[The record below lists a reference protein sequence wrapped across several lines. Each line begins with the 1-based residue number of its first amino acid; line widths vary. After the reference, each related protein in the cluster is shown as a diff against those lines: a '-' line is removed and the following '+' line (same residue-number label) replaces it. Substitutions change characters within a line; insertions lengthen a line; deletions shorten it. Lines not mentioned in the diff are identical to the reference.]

1 MCSSRAIKKKRGVF
15 YNEDIPLYL
24 DNGYLN
30 VPWLLDNSLPWILMW
45 GARGI
50 GKTYGVLKYLYE
62 HDEYFIL
69 LRRKQNQVDMLNKP
83 EFQPFKKLNED
94 FGWCVDVKPIS
105 KYHSRFYVQNGENDI
120 KELGLTMALTTVTN
134 IRGFDAS
141 DVKVI
146 FYDEFIP
153 ETIDRPIKG
162 EGEALLNAYETINRN
177 RELNGG
183 EPVKFIGCANSNRI
197 DNEVFLS
204 LGIVDECEKMAKK
217 HISMMNLYSK
227 GLTLINAEES
237 PISRLKADTQLYRLT
252 RGNDFSD
259 MALDNSFRYD
269 DRGQI
274 KSKNLAGYK
283 PVCVVGEICIYE
295 NKSDSNDLYVT
306 THKSGTPVVYGTS
319 EVELKKFQR
328 DFQYLK
334 VNYFSNDIQFEK
346 ALCEILFCKYLK
358 VL

>member
-1 MCSSRAIKKKRGVF
+1 
-15 YNEDIPLYL
+15 
-24 DNGYLN
+24 
-30 VPWLLDNSLPWILMW
+30 
-45 GARGI
+45 
-50 GKTYGVLKYLYE
+50 
-62 HDEYFIL
+62 
-69 LRRKQNQVDMLNKP
+69 
-83 EFQPFKKLNED
+83 
-94 FGWCVDVKPIS
+94 
-105 KYHSRFYVQNGENDI
+105 
-120 KELGLTMALTTVTN
+120 MALTTVTN

-237 PISRLKADTQLYRLT
+237 PISKLKADTQLYRLT

-283 PVCVVGEICIYE
+283 PICVVGEICIYE

-306 THKSGTPVVYGTS
+306 THKSGTPIVYGTS

>member
-1 MCSSRAIKKKRGVF
+1 
-15 YNEDIPLYL
+15 
-24 DNGYLN
+24 
-30 VPWLLDNSLPWILMW
+30 
-45 GARGI
+45 
-50 GKTYGVLKYLYE
+50 
-62 HDEYFIL
+62 
-69 LRRKQNQVDMLNKP
+69 
-83 EFQPFKKLNED
+83 
-94 FGWCVDVKPIS
+94 
-105 KYHSRFYVQNGENDI
+105 
-120 KELGLTMALTTVTN
+120 MALTTVTN

-141 DVKVI
+141 NVKVI

-274 KSKNLAGYK
+274 KSKNLSGYK
-283 PVCVVGEICIYE
+283 PICVVGEICIYE
-295 NKSDSNDLYVT
+295 SKSDSNDLYVT
-306 THKSGTPVVYGTS
+306 THKSGTPIVYGTS

>member
-1 MCSSRAIKKKRGVF
+1 
-15 YNEDIPLYL
+15 
-24 DNGYLN
+24 
-30 VPWLLDNSLPWILMW
+30 
-45 GARGI
+45 
-50 GKTYGVLKYLYE
+50 
-62 HDEYFIL
+62 
-69 LRRKQNQVDMLNKP
+69 
-83 EFQPFKKLNED
+83 
-94 FGWCVDVKPIS
+94 
-105 KYHSRFYVQNGENDI
+105 
-120 KELGLTMALTTVTN
+120 MALTTVTN

-141 DVKVI
+141 NVKVI

-162 EGEALLNAYETINRN
+162 EGETLLNAYETINRN

-274 KSKNLAGYK
+274 KSKNLSGYK
-283 PVCVVGEICIYE
+283 PICVVGEICIYE
-295 NKSDSNDLYVT
+295 SKSDSNDLYVT
-306 THKSGTPVVYGTS
+306 THKSGTPIVYGTS

-334 VNYFSNDIQFEK
+334 VNYLSNDIQFEK
-346 ALCEILFCKYLK
+346 AHCEILFCKYLK